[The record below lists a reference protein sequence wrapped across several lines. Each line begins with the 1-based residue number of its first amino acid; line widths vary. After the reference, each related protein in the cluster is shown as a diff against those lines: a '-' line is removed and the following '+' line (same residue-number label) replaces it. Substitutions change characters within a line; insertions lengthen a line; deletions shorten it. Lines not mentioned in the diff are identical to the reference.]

1 LLNLYGVRGE
11 ILSPART
18 RVLTMSDQSGTNHS
32 PDPEQVV
39 PVAASELNNLIQ
51 IISDTVAMLENIW
64 QGAPESERYFDML
77 RKSVDR
83 AAKVTAQLVQHVGGT
98 EKKIV
103 MHPALNAPASGL
115 PPARTPLHVS
125 RCILVVDDEPMALML
140 LNQILSQ
147 AGHTVVTAQSGFE
160 ALDYFRK
167 EPGRYALILLDLSM
181 PLMDG
186 EETFN
191 HLRAIDPNVV
201 VLLNTG
207 FIENRRLDRMIA
219 NGLAGFLRRPYRADE
234 VVTQIQSVLQNV
246 KRNGSRNPSDSRGA
260 SS

>member
-1 LLNLYGVRGE
+1 
-11 ILSPART
+11 
-18 RVLTMSDQSGTNHS
+18 MSEQNGSNHS
-32 PDPEQVV
+32 SESEQVV
-39 PVAASELNNLIQ
+39 PAAASELNNLLQ
-51 IISDTVAMLENIW
+51 IVSGTVAMLENIW
-64 QGAPESERYFDML
+64 EGAPGSERYFDML
-77 RKSVDR
+77 RQSVDR

-98 EKKIV
+98 DKKILL
-103 MHPALNAPASGL
+103 HPSLQERTT
-115 PPARTPLHVS
+115 PPDPTRSPLQVS
-125 RCILVVDDEPMALML
+125 RCVMVVDDEPMALVL

-167 EPGRYALILLDLSM
+167 EPGRFALILLDLSM

-191 HLRAIDPNVV
+191 RFRAIDPNVI

-207 FIENRRLDRMIA
+207 FIENRRLDRMMA

-234 VVTQIQSVLQNV
+234 VVTQIQSVLENV
-246 KRNGSRNPSDSRGA
+246 KKTAPALSPTL
-260 SS
+260 

>member
-1 LLNLYGVRGE
+1 
-11 ILSPART
+11 
-18 RVLTMSDQSGTNHS
+18 MSDQNGSNHS
-32 PDPEQVV
+32 PEPELIV
-39 PVAASELNNLIQ
+39 PAAASELNNLLQ
-51 IISDTVAMLENIW
+51 IVSGTVAMLENIW
-64 QGAPESERYFDML
+64 EGAPGSERYFDML

-98 EKKIV
+98 EKKIL
-103 MHPALNAPASGL
+103 MHPSLKEPTAPTAPL
-115 PPARTPLHVS
+115 PPARSPLQVS
-125 RCILVVDDEPMALML
+125 RCIMVVDDEPMALML

-147 AGHTVVTAQSGFE
+147 AGHTVVTAESGFE

-167 EPGRYALILLDLSM
+167 EPGRFALILLDLSM

-191 HLRAIDPNVV
+191 HFRAIDPNVV

-234 VVTQIQSVLQNV
+234 VVTQIQSVLERV
-246 KRNGSRNPSDSRGA
+246 KENGASTAPDSRAA
-260 SS
+260 SSRLL

>member
-1 LLNLYGVRGE
+1 MSNQNGNNYTPDSEQIV
-11 ILSPART
+11 PA
-18 RVLTMSDQSGTNHS
+18 
-32 PDPEQVV
+32 
-39 PVAASELNNLIQ
+39 AASELNNLIQ
-51 IISDTVAMLENIW
+51 IVSDTVAMLENIW
-64 QGAPESERYFDML
+64 EGAPESEKYFDML

-98 EKKIV
+98 EKKIL
-103 MHPALNAPASGL
+103 MHPALHEPAIVSRPG
-115 PPARTPLHVS
+115 PSPLHVS

-140 LNQILSQ
+140 LNQILSE

-167 EPGRYALILLDLSM
+167 EPRRFALILLDLSM

-191 HLRAIDPNVV
+191 HFRAIDPNVI

-219 NGLAGFLRRPYRADE
+219 NGLAGFLRRPYRAAE

-246 KRNGSRNPSDSRGA
+246 KKNGSSAPLEPRPARSAPS
-260 SS
+260 

>member
-1 LLNLYGVRGE
+1 MSNQNGNNHTPDSEQIV
-11 ILSPART
+11 PA
-18 RVLTMSDQSGTNHS
+18 
-32 PDPEQVV
+32 
-39 PVAASELNNLIQ
+39 AASELNNLIQ
-51 IISDTVAMLENIW
+51 IVSDTVGMLENIW
-64 QGAPESERYFDML
+64 EGAPDSKKYFDML
-77 RKSVDR
+77 RKSIDR

-98 EKKIV
+98 EKKIL
-103 MHPALNAPASGL
+103 MHPALNEPATVP
-115 PPARTPLHVS
+115 PPARSPLHVS

-140 LNQILSQ
+140 LNQILSE

-160 ALDYFRK
+160 ALDHFRK
-167 EPGRYALILLDLSM
+167 EPSRFALILLDLSM

-191 HLRAIDPNVV
+191 HFRAIDPNVV

-246 KRNGSRNPSDSRGA
+246 KKNGSTIPSDSRA
-260 SS
+260 APSRVP

>member
-1 LLNLYGVRGE
+1 
-11 ILSPART
+11 
-18 RVLTMSDQSGTNHS
+18 MSEQNGSNHS
-32 PDPEQVV
+32 LEPEQVV
-39 PVAASELNNLIQ
+39 PAAASELNNLLQ
-51 IISDTVAMLENIW
+51 IVSGTVAMLENIW
-64 QGAPESERYFDML
+64 EGAPGSERYFDML

-98 EKKIV
+98 EKKIL
-103 MHPALNAPASGL
+103 MHPSLREPTAP
-115 PPARTPLHVS
+115 PPSARSPLQVS
-125 RCILVVDDEPMALML
+125 RCIMVVDDEPMALML

-147 AGHTVVTAQSGFE
+147 AGHTVVTAESGFE

-167 EPGRYALILLDLSM
+167 EPGRFALILLDLSM

-191 HLRAIDPNVV
+191 HFRAIDPNVV

-234 VVTQIQSVLQNV
+234 VVTQIQSVLENV
-246 KRNGSRNPSDSRGA
+246 KKNGSSTAPDSRA
-260 SS
+260 VSS

>member
-1 LLNLYGVRGE
+1 MPNQNGN
-11 ILSPART
+11 
-18 RVLTMSDQSGTNHS
+18 NHTA
-32 PDPEQVV
+32 DPEQIV
-39 PVAASELNNLIQ
+39 PAAASELNNLIQ
-51 IISDTVAMLENIW
+51 IVSDTVAMLENIW
-64 QGAPESERYFDML
+64 EGAPESERYFEML

-98 EKKIV
+98 EKKIL
-103 MHPALNAPASGL
+103 MHPALNEPAAVP
-115 PPARTPLHVS
+115 PPARSGLHVL

-140 LNQILSQ
+140 LNQILSE
-147 AGHTVVTAQSGFE
+147 AGHTVATAQSGFE

-167 EPGRYALILLDLSM
+167 EPSRFALTLLDLSM

-234 VVTQIQSVLQNV
+234 VVTQIQSVLRNV
-246 KRNGSRNPSDSRGA
+246 KRNGSNTSDSQPVPPRLA
-260 SS
+260 

>member
-1 LLNLYGVRGE
+1 
-11 ILSPART
+11 
-18 RVLTMSDQSGTNHS
+18 MSNQNGNKHT
-32 PDPEQVV
+32 PDSEQVV
-39 PVAASELNNLIQ
+39 PAAASELNNLIQ
-51 IISDTVAMLENIW
+51 IVSDTVAMLENIW
-64 QGAPESERYFDML
+64 EGAPESEKYFDML

-98 EKKIV
+98 EKKIL
-103 MHPALNAPASGL
+103 MHPALNEPAIVPRPAPS
-115 PPARTPLHVS
+115 PLHVS

-140 LNQILSQ
+140 LNQILSE

-167 EPGRYALILLDLSM
+167 EPQRFALILLDLSM

-191 HLRAIDPNVV
+191 HFRAIDPNVV

-246 KRNGSRNPSDSRGA
+246 KKNGSSAPLEPRPTPPAVS
-260 SS
+260 

>member
-1 LLNLYGVRGE
+1 MPNQNGN
-11 ILSPART
+11 
-18 RVLTMSDQSGTNHS
+18 NHTA
-32 PDPEQVV
+32 DPEQIV
-39 PVAASELNNLIQ
+39 PAAASELNNLIQ
-51 IISDTVAMLENIW
+51 IVSDTVAMLENIW
-64 QGAPESERYFDML
+64 EGAPESERYFEML

-98 EKKIV
+98 EKKIL
-103 MHPALNAPASGL
+103 MHPALNEPAAVPPPPAQSGL
-115 PPARTPLHVS
+115 HVL

-140 LNQILSQ
+140 LNQILSE

-167 EPGRYALILLDLSM
+167 EPSRFALTLLDLSM

-234 VVTQIQSVLQNV
+234 VVTQIQSVLRNV
-246 KRNGSRNPSDSRGA
+246 KRNGSNTSDPQPVPPRLA
-260 SS
+260 